1 MESPYS
7 NCIRDLTPFSDYS
20 RRLFSY
26 FTQLNLSNYDQ
37 DVCVSLCYQ
46 DKLVDNCSC
55 CSTQTNSVHNVH
67 YCQSQNELICEANYL
82 AYFSTADTNEICD
95 NVCREECQKETFD
108 ITSSLATFPIKLYY
122 STLIDAWKQIGKIKQ
137 NTTLAEFEDFFQQSL
152 SRIIVNYRELR
163 YTQIDETA
171 AISFEQLLG
180 SIGGNLGVF
189 VGASFLTFFEVIE
202 MATDLMSLIFR
213 KCCCRGQSYD
223 T

>member
-1 MESPYS
+1 
-7 NCIRDLTPFSDYS
+7 
-20 RRLFSY
+20 
-26 FTQLNLSNYDQ
+26 
-37 DVCVSLCYQ
+37 
-46 DKLVDNCSC
+46 
-55 CSTQTNSVHNVH
+55 
-67 YCQSQNELICEANYL
+67 L